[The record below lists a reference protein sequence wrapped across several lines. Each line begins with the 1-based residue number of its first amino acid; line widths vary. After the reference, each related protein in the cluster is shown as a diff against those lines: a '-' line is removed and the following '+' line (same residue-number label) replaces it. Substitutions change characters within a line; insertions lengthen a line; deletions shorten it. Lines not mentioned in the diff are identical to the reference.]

1 MTTQRIFGF
10 ADAVQAK
17 GGRRERTLLLR
28 RTAVGPNLG
37 AMPSWS
43 SRQLAAAKEVLR
55 FRSRPAPS
63 GPRFVEH
70 THRDV
75 RGGGLRA
82 AVFGVSDGLVSNVSL
97 VLGTAGAHPGPGVV
111 RLAGLAGLFG
121 GSFSMAAGE
130 YISMRVQREAFER
143 ELHVERAEIETRP
156 ESERAELEYLYQSR
170 GLDAETAAK
179 IADAL
184 MADPQIALETHARE
198 ELGLDPAALGSPIQA
213 ALSSF
218 ITFAVGALIPLA
230 AFLGGS
236 SGSGAILI
244 AIAAAAVAALVV
256 GGTLSIL
263 TNRSPV
269 LSALR
274 SLCFCAVAGAITYG
288 IGAAVGATAG

>member
-1 MTTQRIFGF
+1 MF
-10 ADAVQAK
+10 
-17 GGRRERTLLLR
+17 
-28 RTAVGPNLG
+28 
-37 AMPSWS
+37 SWL
-43 SRQLAAAKEVLR
+43 SRQLAAAKDALNL
-55 FRSRPAPS
+55 RSRASVS

-82 AVFGVSDGLVSNVSL
+82 AVFGVNDGLVSSVSL

-143 ELHVERAEIETRP
+143 ELHVEQAEIEAQP
-156 ESERAELEYLYQSR
+156 DSERAELEYLYESR

-184 MADPQIALETHARE
+184 MADPNLALETHARE

-218 ITFAVGALIPLA
+218 VAFALGALIPLA

-236 SGSGAILI
+236 SSSGTILV
-244 AIAAAAVAALVV
+244 AIAATAVTALVV
-256 GGTLSIL
+256 GGLLSLL
-263 TNRSPV
+263 TDRSLV

-274 SLCFCAVAGAITYG
+274 SLSICVIAGAITYG
-288 IGAAVGATAG
+288 IGAAVGVATG

>member
-1 MTTQRIFGF
+1 MF
-10 ADAVQAK
+10 
-17 GGRRERTLLLR
+17 
-28 RTAVGPNLG
+28 
-37 AMPSWS
+37 SWL
-43 SRQLAAAKEVLR
+43 SRQLAAAKDALNL
-55 FRSRPAPS
+55 RSRPSVS

-97 VLGTAGAHPGPGVV
+97 VLGTAGAHPGAGVV

-143 ELHVERAEIETRP
+143 ELHVESAEIKDRP
-156 ESERAELEYLYQSR
+156 ESERAELVYLYKSR
-170 GLDAETAAK
+170 GLDAETAEK
-179 IADAL
+179 VADVL
-184 MADPQIALETHARE
+184 MANPKVALETHARE
-198 ELGLDPAALGSPIQA
+198 ELGLDPAALGSPLQA
-213 ALSSF
+213 AFSSF
-218 ITFAVGALIPLA
+218 VTFAIGALIPLA

-236 SGSGAILI
+236 SGSRAIEI
-244 AIAAAAVAALVV
+244 AIAATGVAALVV
-256 GGTLSIL
+256 GGAISFL
-263 TNRSPV
+263 TNRSVV

-274 SLCFCAVAGAITYG
+274 SLCICAVAGAITYG